1 MGTRASD
8 RPASRPQSTRPAT
21 AAACEACRRL
31 KMRCIRPKANNEAEP
46 CDRCRRNKRPC
57 RIPPPRPLGRKP
69 GAVGRYRGIE
79 KAYRK
84 MQIELKKARTSTDAT
99 IPPALEGVD
108 LSQSDETILE
118 LLFANG
124 PIDDPPTTT
133 STSNHAASH
142 TSTHHPDH
150 PSFVDVTLPDLAPV
164 AHISPRTEPTA
175 SPARWSNDQGSSPA
189 TAEPISNPLALL
201 ADASEAAQAA
211 GTRSVSATTS
221 PASNADL
228 VSKDTPPGTEIGR
241 QLLHRPGYVSLGLR
255 LSRDTLESGLD
266 ALFRP
271 ATELCRYSDYFRAPE
286 SLPLR
291 DVGPDLDPVD
301 LGLVTMDEAHALF
314 PIYFIRLH
322 PVNGILDPML
332 HTPEYVRSHSAL
344 LFTWILALTA
354 QFEHGFSSIAKRLRL
369 HGDRLSR
376 HVHTCGFKSV
386 EIVQGY
392 YISLLSATPAKSL
405 AEERSWLY
413 TMYAFGVAAELGLD
427 QESRFR
433 HQFGSATR
441 PLNNFQLATPD
452 TTTTATHALSH
463 PPNPLK
469 GDDEFYHPSSSSTSD
484 DPSYAQR
491 LERNRERTWF
501 RILLWER
508 ANSAAAGRT
517 SAFPETELTCNVD
530 RWWLHAVAD
539 PTDKHT
545 CAFILLRRHLASLH
559 TDLRRQAAVSHAN
572 PHWIRDLID
581 TTLEPWRA
589 AWLLPTSSVTS
600 PPSSDPSEQLS
611 TIFLY
616 YVYLHNRLGTLSF
629 ALHVSING
637 NRDLDAIREDCFEA
651 AVQCCEVAVRDL
663 QTIGEPLYCMLA
675 PTWAMIS
682 YAAVLALKLFPW
694 LHGSRPGYEVEL
706 LALLAQVALQLEK
719 AGTTPVDRFGIAA
732 LLGQHLLMIL
742 RTKAAGLREAVIGG
756 VGGGVFDDAGQG
768 QTQALALTQAQTPAY
783 GHTHP
788 EYSNQLATMVPET
801 TNMYDPIL
809 SIADPFLS
817 STTFSVDGD
826 LTGDGFT
833 DLFREIFGP
842 SFGDVF

>member
-8 RPASRPQSTRPAT
+8 RSASRPQNSRAAT
-21 AAACEACRRL
+21 AAACEACRKL
-31 KMRCIRPKANNEAEP
+31 KMRCIRSQEGEDEP
-46 CDRCRRNKRPC
+46 CDRCSRNKRPC

-69 GAVGRYRGIE
+69 GAVGRYHGIE

-84 MQIELKKARTSTDAT
+84 MQAELKKARTSSNN
-99 IPPALEGVD
+99 IPPALEGINLD
-108 LSQSDETILE
+108 QSDETILD
-118 LLFANG
+118 LLLSNATTDDSEALRSAHRPRQSSLTEFPLSEG
-124 PIDDPPTTT
+124 RPIT
-133 STSNHAASH
+133 
-142 TSTHHPDH
+142 
-150 PSFVDVTLPDLAPV
+150 
-164 AHISPRTEPTA
+164 HISPRTEPTT
-175 SPARWSNDQGSSPA
+175 SPARWPPDQTSSP
-189 TAEPISNPLALL
+189 TTGEPISNPLALL

-211 GTRSVSATTS
+211 GMRTESLTTS
-221 PASNADL
+221 PASNIEAVQKEITSGD
-228 VSKDTPPGTEIGR
+228 IGR
-241 QLLHRPGYVSLGLR
+241 QLLHRPGYVSLGLH
-255 LSRDTLESGLD
+255 LSRETLESGLD
-266 ALFRP
+266 ALFQP
-271 ATELCRYSDYFRAPE
+271 VTELCRYSDYFRAPD

-291 DVGPDLDPVD
+291 DVGPDLDPVE
-301 LGLVTMDEAHALF
+301 LGLVSMEEAHALF
-314 PIYFIRLH
+314 PIYFTRLH
-322 PVNGILDPML
+322 PVNGILDPVL
-332 HTPEYVRSHSAL
+332 HTPEYVRSQSAL

-354 QFEHGFSSIAKRLRL
+354 QFERGFSSIAKRLRL
-369 HGDRLSR
+369 HGERLSR
-376 HVHTCGFKSV
+376 HVHTCGYKSV

-433 HQFGSATR
+433 QFGSAR
-441 PLNNFQLATPD
+441 PLNLQLPSPG
-452 TTTTATHALSH
+452 TAVDGLSQH
-463 PPNPLK
+463 NQSNET
-469 GDDEFYHPSSSSTSD
+469 GYYSTVDYTSSD
-484 DPSYAQR
+484 DPIYAQR
-491 LERNRERTWF
+491 LARNRERTWF

-517 SAFPETELTCNVD
+517 SAFPETELTCNVES
-530 RWWLHAVAD
+530 WWLHPLAD

-545 CAFILLRRHLASLH
+545 CAFILLRRHLATLH
-559 TDLRRQAAVSHAN
+559 TELRRQAAVSHPN
-572 PHWIRDLID
+572 PHWIRELID
-581 TTLEPWRA
+581 TTLELWRTT
-589 AWLLPTSSVTS
+589 WLNGTDSSLA
-600 PPSSDPSEQLS
+600 SSELLS
-611 TIFLY
+611 NIFLY

-682 YAAVLALKLFPW
+682 YAAVLALRLFPW

-706 LALLAQVALQLEK
+706 LALLAQVALQLER
-719 AGTTPVDRFGIAA
+719 AGTTPPHRFGISA

-742 RTKAAGLREAVIGG
+742 RAKAAGLRDSVNGVDSQARAPSYPQRYPDRTAAAPNPSDAV
-756 VGGGVFDDAGQG
+756 DA
-768 QTQALALTQAQTPAY
+768 
-783 GHTHP
+783 
-788 EYSNQLATMVPET
+788 NV
-801 TNMYDPIL
+801 YDPVL
-809 SIADPFLS
+809 SAADPFLS
-817 STTFSVDGD
+817 NTAFPLESD